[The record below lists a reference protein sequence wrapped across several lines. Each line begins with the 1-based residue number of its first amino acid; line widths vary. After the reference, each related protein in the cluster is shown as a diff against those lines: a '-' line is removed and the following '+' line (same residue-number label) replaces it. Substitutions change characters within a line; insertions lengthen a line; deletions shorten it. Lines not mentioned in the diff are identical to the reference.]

1 MRFFVFLFSLV
12 SLSVH
17 AAGIETKQDSLVTK
31 PVERIISLAPHTTE
45 LLFAA
50 GAGDKI
56 IATVEYS
63 NFPETAKK
71 LPRVGSYNK
80 LDMERILSLQPDL
93 IVTWKTRATST
104 QVEKLQKLGL
114 HVVFTEPRSLTG
126 IAEELKRLGKLV
138 GSEQKASHAANEY
151 LNKLEQLKSKYQ
163 GKNKLRAFYQIWD
176 KPLMTINGE
185 HLISDVMQLCGL
197 ENIFA
202 NINNLVPRISEEA
215 VLKQDPQV
223 IIAGGMAK
231 LNSEWVKKWQRW
243 KTLSATRHNAL
254 IDINPDIIQR
264 HSPRI
269 LQGASELCEKADTIR
284 NRVFY

>member
-1 MRFFVFLFSLV
+1 MRFIVFLFSLV
-12 SLSVH
+12 SLPVH
-17 AAGIETKQDSLVTK
+17 AVGIENKQDSLLTK
-31 PVERIISLAPHTTE
+31 PIERIISLAPHTTE

-63 NFPETAKK
+63 NFPEAAKR

-80 LDMERILSLQPDL
+80 LDMERILSFQPDL
-93 IVTWKTRATST
+93 IVTWKTRATAT

-114 HVVFTEPRSLTG
+114 HVVFTEPRSLVG
-126 IAEELKRLGKLV
+126 IDEELKRLGKLV
-138 GSEQKASHAANEY
+138 GSEQKANHAANEY
-151 LNKLEQLKSKYQ
+151 LNKLEQLQSKYQ

-231 LNSEWVKKWQRW
+231 LNPEWTKKWQRW

-269 LQGASELCEKADTIR
+269 LQGASVLCNKADTIR
-284 NRVFY
+284 KTIER

>member
-1 MRFFVFLFSLV
+1 MRFIVFLFSLV
-12 SLSVH
+12 SLPVH
-17 AAGIETKQDSLVTK
+17 AVGIENKQDSLLTK
-31 PVERIISLAPHTTE
+31 PIERIISLAPHTTE

-63 NFPETAKK
+63 NFPEAAKR

-93 IVTWKTRATST
+93 IVTWKTRATAT

-114 HVVFTEPRSLTG
+114 HVVFTEPRSLVG

-138 GSEQKASHAANEY
+138 GSEQKANHAANEY
-151 LNKLEQLKSKYQ
+151 LNKLEQLQSKYQ

-231 LNSEWVKKWQRW
+231 LNPEWAKKWQRW

-269 LQGASELCEKADTIR
+269 LQGASVLCNKADTIR
-284 NRVFY
+284 KTIER